1 MKKFV
6 ALSLAILVSGCATT
20 EQVITREKLTVVAPD
35 RSMYHCPSIESYPNP
50 ETLTDTDV
58 AKLLVQAEKNNSE
71 CRRNMKSIQN
81 FIEQAKKNS

>member
-20 EQVITREKLTVVAPD
+20 EQVITREKLTVVTLD
-35 RSMYHCPSIESYPNP
+35 RSMYNCPSIGSYPNP
-50 ETLTDTDV
+50 ETLTDSDV

-71 CRRNMKSIQN
+71 CRRNMKAIQN